1 MSRLPVRLRLTLPF
15 ALAMSAALAAMGLFI
30 YLRVGGT
37 MLSTVDQ
44 NSFRSHEK
52 ESWHSDFSHL
62 A

>member
-44 NSFRSHEK
+44 NLSAQVTEATQKDRKSVV
-52 ESWHSDFSHL
+52 
-62 A
+62 